1 MQKNPSSSCVII
13 MVSSVATW
21 HQDFSLLS
29 NNSCRSE
36 ERLVVSCKERSLSH
50 SCPHFLA
57 LYSCNPNSFSGLLL
71 LLRIMMFWFLPV
83 TIQSKPP
90 VTTNQAPVTKQQDT
104 LTPSPLR
111 SLETLLCVQELLSYF
126 FVKCS
131 LIFHFKHQILISA
144 RLIWVDKFLFCLHDL
159 NKVAFLYKITPK
171 AVCCMV

>member
-1 MQKNPSSSCVII
+1 MRKIPPSSSCGII
-13 MVSSVATW
+13 MVASVATW

-29 NNSCRSE
+29 NNSCWSE
-36 ERLVVSCKERSLSH
+36 ERLVGSCKERSPSL

-57 LYSCNPNSFSGLLL
+57 LLSCNPNSFFGLLL

-90 VTTNQAPVTKQQDT
+90 VTTNQPPVTKQQDT

-131 LIFHFKHQILISA
+131 LIVHFKHQILISA
-144 RLIWVDKFLFCLHDL
+144 RLI
-159 NKVAFLYKITPK
+159 
-171 AVCCMV
+171 

>member
-1 MQKNPSSSCVII
+1 MPNAKNPPSSSCGII
-13 MVSSVATW
+13 MVASVATW

-36 ERLVVSCKERSLSH
+36 ERLVGSCKERSLSLY
-50 SCPHFLA
+50 CPHFLA

-90 VTTNQAPVTKQQDT
+90 VTTNQPPVTKQQDT

-126 FVKCS
+126 FCQMFIDFPFQASDFDFCS
-131 LIFHFKHQILISA
+131 S
-144 RLIWVDKFLFCLHDL
+144 D
-159 NKVAFLYKITPK
+159 
-171 AVCCMV
+171 MG